1 MLWNSTLECGIASID
16 EQHKELFRQVD
27 ILLDNSNR
35 DRIPETLNFLGQYVV
50 KHFAMEEA
58 MHNRSRYPKTM
69 AHKKL
74 HTDFIA
80 TYKGLRNEYETSGHN
95 LAVLMKINKVA
106 VSWLKEHIMMQDK
119 DFAKFY
125 RQLGVS

>member
-1 MLWNSTLECGIASID
+1 MLWNNTLECGIVSID

-27 ILLDNSNR
+27 ILLASGSR

-80 TYKGLRNEYETSGHN
+80 AYKSLRDEYEKSGHN
-95 LAVLMKINKVA
+95 LAVLMKINKTV
-106 VSWLKEHIMMQDK
+106 VS
-119 DFAKFY
+119 
-125 RQLGVS
+125 